1 MVINIYEI
9 NKNRYNKYSNNIKKY
24 SIDNISI
31 QEELPIKEDV
41 YFEEVMLRGIIIGY
55 GTQKEKPDISGVWVN
70 EDEIAIEFFDRGVW
84 LSEEG
89 FEGLG
94 GEWKIQKDKI
104 IMEDLY
110 GNIFE
115 GAFRQDE
122 KGEYIILD
130 GEAYYRE
137 RPSK

>member
-1 MVINIYEI
+1 M
-9 NKNRYNKYSNNIKKY
+9 KLKYK
-24 SIDNISI
+24 
-31 QEELPIKEDV
+31 
-41 YFEEVMLRGIIIGY
+41 MLILIGILILSAVLSFAIM
-55 GTQKEKPDISGVWVN
+55 QKEKPDISGVWVN

-115 GAFRQDE
+115 GAFKQDE

-137 RPSK
+137 STSK

>member
-1 MVINIYEI
+1 M
-9 NKNRYNKYSNNIKKY
+9 
-24 SIDNISI
+24 
-31 QEELPIKEDV
+31 
-41 YFEEVMLRGIIIGY
+41 
-55 GTQKEKPDISGVWVN
+55 N
-70 EDEIAIEFFDRGVW
+70 EDEIAIEFFTKGVW

-115 GAFRQDE
+115 GFFRQDE

-137 RPSK
+137 SLPNNYNNVKFVDNNTSPLYN

>member
-1 MVINIYEI
+1 MT
-9 NKNRYNKYSNNIKKY
+9 
-24 SIDNISI
+24 
-31 QEELPIKEDV
+31 
-41 YFEEVMLRGIIIGY
+41 IIIAVVFIVYQRKRIMKLKYKMLILIGILILSAVLSFAIM
-55 GTQKEKPDISGVWVN
+55 QKEKPDISGVWVS
-70 EDEIAIEFFDRGVW
+70 EYEIAIEFFDRGVW

>member
-1 MVINIYEI
+1 MT
-9 NKNRYNKYSNNIKKY
+9 
-24 SIDNISI
+24 
-31 QEELPIKEDV
+31 
-41 YFEEVMLRGIIIGY
+41 IIIAVVFIVCQRKRIMKLKYKMLILIGILILSAVLSIAIM
-55 GTQKEKPDISGVWVN
+55 QKEKPDISGVWVN
-70 EDEIAIEFFDRGVW
+70 EDEIAIEFFTRGVW

>member
-1 MVINIYEI
+1 MKLKYKMLILIGVVIL
-9 NKNRYNKYSNNIKKY
+9 SA
-24 SIDNISI
+24 
-31 QEELPIKEDV
+31 
-41 YFEEVMLRGIIIGY
+41 MLSFAI
-55 GTQKEKPDISGVWVN
+55 TQKEKPDISGVWVN
-70 EDEIAIEFFDRGVW
+70 EDEIAIEFFGRGVW

>member
-1 MVINIYEI
+1 MT
-9 NKNRYNKYSNNIKKY
+9 
-24 SIDNISI
+24 
-31 QEELPIKEDV
+31 
-41 YFEEVMLRGIIIGY
+41 IIIAVVFIVYQRKRIMKLKYKMLILIGIVILSAVLSFAIM
-55 GTQKEKPDISGVWVN
+55 QKEKPDISGVWVS
-70 EDEIAIEFFDRGVW
+70 EYEIAIEFFDRGVW

-137 RPSK
+137 STSK